1 MCTHQV
7 MKSTCQ
13 QKQDR
18 NFDAN
23 VKSETRLMSVI
34 LLFVNPKYRRSLSRA
49 ASYSYSRE
57 TTLSQ
62 TVLFFSVIF
71 PLSDISL
78 WQVFICYINDSRGV
92 LLMFKQYC
100 LSIDQYFVFSTQ
112 KKDFSNNMTG
122 RKNAWTV
129 STYRCPIQSLRKL
142 F

>member
-13 QKQDR
+13 QKQER

-23 VKSETRLMSVI
+23 IKSETRLMSVI

-49 ASYSYSRE
+49 ASQSYSRE

-100 LSIDQYFVFSTQ
+100 LSIDQYFVFSIQ
-112 KKDFSNNMTG
+112 KKDFSN
-122 RKNAWTV
+122 
-129 STYRCPIQSLRKL
+129 KL
-142 F
+142 PGFQTKRRLNIRFKF

>member
-1 MCTHQV
+1 MCTHQI

-23 VKSETRLMSVI
+23 VKSETRLVSVI

-49 ASYSYSRE
+49 ASQSYSRE

-112 KKDFSNNMTG
+112 KEDFSNKLPSFQTKRPLN
-122 RKNAWTV
+122 
-129 STYRCPIQSLRKL
+129 LRFK

>member
-23 VKSETRLMSVI
+23 IKSETRLMSVI

-49 ASYSYSRE
+49 ASQSYSRE

-92 LLMFKQYC
+92 LLIFKQYC

-112 KKDFSNNMTG
+112 KKDFSN
-122 RKNAWTV
+122 
-129 STYRCPIQSLRKL
+129 KL
-142 F
+142 PSFQTKRRLNIRFKF

>member
-49 ASYSYSRE
+49 ASQSYSRE

-112 KKDFSNNMTG
+112 KKDFSN
-122 RKNAWTV
+122 
-129 STYRCPIQSLRKL
+129 KL
-142 F
+142 PSFQTKRRLNIRFKF

>member
-23 VKSETRLMSVI
+23 IKSETRLMSVI

-49 ASYSYSRE
+49 ASQSYSRE

-112 KKDFSNNMTG
+112 KKDFSN
-122 RKNAWTV
+122 
-129 STYRCPIQSLRKL
+129 KL
-142 F
+142 PSFQTKRRLNIRFKF

>member
-7 MKSTCQ
+7 MKSTGQ

-23 VKSETRLMSVI
+23 VKSETRLVSVI

-49 ASYSYSRE
+49 ASQSYSRE

-92 LLMFKQYC
+92 LPMFKQYC

-112 KKDFSNNMTG
+112 KEDFSNKLPSFQTKRRLN
-122 RKNAWTV
+122 
-129 STYRCPIQSLRKL
+129 LRFK